1 MAKTSLIWKSRQ
13 EPKFSTRRVR
23 RCGICGRPHAV
34 FRDYGICRLCF
45 RKLAH
50 AGQIPGVRKASW

>member
-1 MAKTSLIWKSRQ
+1 MAKKALVLKSQQ
-13 EPKFSTRRVR
+13 EPKFSSRRVR

-34 FRDYGICRLCF
+34 FREYGICRLCF